1 MGAQQQQLETLFI
14 WKFAAYVMNWS
25 TVSTK
30 GKACTDYSAA
40 FRGKDYL
47 QVWLTYKLHAVWE
60 DSKKTVYTTKFVQ
73 QGF

>member
-1 MGAQQQQLETLFI
+1 
-14 WKFAAYVMNWS
+14 MNWS

-47 QVWLTYKLHAVWE
+47 QVWLTYKLHAIWE
-60 DSKKTVYTTKFVQ
+60 DSKKTVYTPKFVQ